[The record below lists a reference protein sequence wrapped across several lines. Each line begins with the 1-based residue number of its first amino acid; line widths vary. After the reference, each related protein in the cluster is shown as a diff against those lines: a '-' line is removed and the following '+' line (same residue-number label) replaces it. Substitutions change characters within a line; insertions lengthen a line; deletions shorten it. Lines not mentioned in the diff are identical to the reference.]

1 MYRLSLYLED
11 VRLPFAYPFFLVWRK
26 TYFSVSYLCPS
37 CPTAFPPSPKIPAPK
52 TVYTLWKRFL
62 KPQGWCNFR
71 PVFSL
76 SHTQNIG
83 SEWDL
88 KKLVF
93 KCDEKSVLFT
103 RTKQP
108 LMLKPPSWYGWL
120 PKMKKSVHWATAP
133 DKVWG
138 QGKPVDWKDHRCLEW
153 TGGSLQ
159 ASETVVK
166 DTAYISMGSSP
177 ASLLCNPAD
186 TTGFLPWEV
195 FAFEHFSASH

>member
-120 PKMKKSVHWATAP
+120 PKMKKSVHWAT
-133 DKVWG
+133 
-138 QGKPVDWKDHRCLEW
+138 
-153 TGGSLQ
+153 GSRQSLRTRKTCGLKR
-159 ASETVVK
+159 S
-166 DTAYISMGSSP
+166 SMFRMNWRLPS
-177 ASLLCNPAD
+177 
-186 TTGFLPWEV
+186 GFGDRG
-195 FAFEHFSASH
+195 